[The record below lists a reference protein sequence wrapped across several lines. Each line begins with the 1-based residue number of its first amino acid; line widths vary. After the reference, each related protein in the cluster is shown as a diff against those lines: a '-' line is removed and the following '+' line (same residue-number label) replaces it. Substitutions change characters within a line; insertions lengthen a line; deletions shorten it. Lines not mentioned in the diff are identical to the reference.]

1 MSDNIQDFLEDKNN
15 KSKEMKKKLTLE
27 EAKDELNTL
36 IDIDTSEL
44 KKNIDGIV
52 DVLSTLTSINFNDP
66 VSLKRTEKILQK
78 TKIDA
83 LKLDGQIKKTFK
95 KVIPKENLD
104 SKK

>member
-44 KKNIDGIV
+44 KKI
-52 DVLSTLTSINFNDP
+52 
-66 VSLKRTEKILQK
+66 
-78 TKIDA
+78 
-83 LKLDGQIKKTFK
+83 
-95 KVIPKENLD
+95 
-104 SKK
+104 